1 MPSVLII
8 EDEYA
13 LAAALATVVRRLGA
27 EPVVAASG
35 QGGLDKVSRQSFDLV
50 LLDIGL
56 PDMSGLKVL
65 AEIHRLPK
73 MPEVLIIT
81 AHGTLDNALEA
92 RRLGARDYFL
102 KPLNLAEMQASLR
115 SLLSPAA
122 DSSSTAARPAIADT
136 PPDPTQAIMI
146 GAAPGMQRA
155 FAIVAQACANDA
167 PVLLCGPRG
176 SGKTLAAQV
185 IHRNS
190 ARSTRELTAF
200 RPDEWPTSEQEQ
212 ALQVALTR
220 AAGGSLLIE
229 EVAALPLP
237 LQGVLMRAQS
247 TASGPNQA
255 RILATSSANLAEEI
269 EAGRFRE
276 DLFYQLGVLQLTL
289 PPLQDRVE
297 DLPALAAYLLGRAA
311 PGLELTISPE
321 SMACLKAHHWR
332 GNVRELASA
341 MQHAA
346 AICRSAV
353 ILPRHLPEAV
363 SSSMATESAGH
374 LDATLSRAL
383 NVWLD
388 QRLTGPETDWPDYD
402 ALLAHVEKQML
413 ETLLAR
419 FEDKPTRLAAALN
432 MNRATL
438 RRKLRDLLA
447 RE

>member
-35 QGGLDKVSRQSFDLV
+35 QGGLDKATRQRFDLV

-65 AEIHRLPK
+65 AEMRQLPK

-81 AHGTLDNALEA
+81 AHGTLENALEA

-115 SLLSPAA
+115 SLLSPTA
-122 DSSSTAARPAIADT
+122 DNTPSGT
-136 PPDPTQAIMI
+136 PPAPPTAPIETTQAIMI

-200 RPDEWPTSEQEQ
+200 RPDEWPADEQEK
-212 ALQVALTR
+212 ALQEALSR

-247 TASGPNQA
+247 TAGGPNQA
-255 RILATSSANLAEEI
+255 RLLATSSANLAEEI
-269 EAGRFRE
+269 AAGRFRE

-289 PPLQDRVE
+289 PPLHERVE

-311 PGLELTISPE
+311 PGRELVLSPE
-321 SMACLKAHHWR
+321 ALACVKAHGWP
-332 GNVRELASA
+332 GNVRELATA

-346 AICRSAV
+346 AICSSTV

-363 SSSMATESAGH
+363 SSSIATESGGH
-374 LDATLSRAL
+374 LDVALSRAL

-413 ETLLAR
+413 ETLLSR